1 MIEVAVMVSKEVL
14 VAVAAVV
21 DVVVISVVDGE
32 VMLNADIT
40 VVIVA
45 IQVKMPTLRIVSDTA
60 ATGHASSV
68 MNIENYFCS
77 HSHSYV

>member
-1 MIEVAVMVSKEVL
+1 MVSKAVL

-21 DVVVISVVDGE
+21 DIVVITVVDGE
-32 VMLNADIT
+32 VILNVDIT

-45 IQVKMPTLRIVSDTA
+45 IQVEMPTLRIVSDMA

-68 MNIENYFCS
+68 MNIKNYFCS
-77 HSHSYV
+77 HSHS